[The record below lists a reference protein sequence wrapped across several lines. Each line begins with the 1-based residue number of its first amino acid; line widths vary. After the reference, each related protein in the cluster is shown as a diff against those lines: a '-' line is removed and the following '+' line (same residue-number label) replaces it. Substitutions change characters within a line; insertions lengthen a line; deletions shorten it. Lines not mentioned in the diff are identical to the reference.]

1 MTPTLL
7 RLMGDYLRKYA
18 DAVESNLYID
28 MSVEQAHNEIN
39 TAENLALAAYNQAA
53 ALEAAQINSSN
64 LKD

>member
-18 DAVESNLYID
+18 AAVESNLYID

-39 TAENLALAAYNQAA
+39 TAENLALAAYNQAT
-53 ALEAAQINSSN
+53 ALEAAQINSS
-64 LKD
+64 K

>member
-1 MTPTLL
+1 
-7 RLMGDYLRKYA
+7 MGDYLRKYA